1 MMSKVTE
8 KEAKPKK
15 GKGLIVKLLGGL
27 ALLGAG
33 GGGVFGLVQAGV
45 FGGASEKKK
54 EDNHPKLIRKGEE
67 DPFAPKAE
75 GDKEGAVPEGAEG
88 SGGSE
93 FRTSYF
99 TFTDEMTSN
108 LQNSDS
114 FVQIGLAASTRRDG
128 RVLIWLKKHELAVRS
143 QLLIELGNTDE
154 DDIRTPDGKLRLQK
168 RMTNAI
174 NTVLTQREGCGG
186 VDAVYFR
193 SFLVQ

>member
-1 MMSKVTE
+1 
-8 KEAKPKK
+8 
-15 GKGLIVKLLGGL
+15 
-27 ALLGAG
+27 
-33 GGGVFGLVQAGV
+33 
-45 FGGASEKKK
+45 
-54 EDNHPKLIRKGEE
+54 
-67 DPFAPKAE
+67 
-75 GDKEGAVPEGAEG
+75 
-88 SGGSE
+88 
-93 FRTSYF
+93 
-99 TFTDEMTSN
+99 MTSN

-174 NTVLTQREGCGG
+174 NTVLTQREGFGG